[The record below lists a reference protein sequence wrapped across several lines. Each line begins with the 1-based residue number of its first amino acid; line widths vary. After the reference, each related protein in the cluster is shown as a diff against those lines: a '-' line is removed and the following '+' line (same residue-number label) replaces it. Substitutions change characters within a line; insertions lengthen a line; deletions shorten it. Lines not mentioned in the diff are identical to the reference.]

1 MTSVSRRDFLRASA
15 AVGGGLVIA
24 AQIGCEPRGQEASG
38 PAATPF
44 LPNAWVRVS
53 TDGSVTVVVDRS
65 EMGQGV
71 LTALPQLVAEELD
84 ADWATVRVEQSPA
97 GPAYYNALFGIQ
109 GTGGSSSVRAAWQP
123 LREAG
128 AKARAMLIAAAA
140 QQWGVT
146 PDQCSTEAGF
156 VIQTGTSKRLGYG
169 KLADAASKLPVP
181 EKITLK
187 DTKDFRIIGKSI
199 ARLDLPDKVVG
210 RARFGLDV
218 TIDGLL
224 VAIVA
229 RSPAYGGKPA
239 KWDEAAAKAIPGVK
253 HVVQITSGIAVIADG
268 YWNALKGIEA
278 LAVQWDAGR
287 MAGVSSQTIA
297 RQLLA
302 LTGKPG
308 IVARKEGNPAVRGV
322 KTVEAV
328 YEAPYLAHACME
340 PMNATAHVEADKC
353 TVWVPTQYQAG
364 GGAGVLEVAAKIAG
378 VPVEKVTVH
387 TTLLG
392 GGFGRR
398 FNQDFVEDA
407 VEASKAAGA
416 PVKVVYS
423 REDDIAHDFY
433 RPISTVR
440 LTAQL
445 DATGAPIVWQA
456 RVASP
461 PTMPPAKG
469 QIDPASVEGF
479 ANLPYAIPNILVDA
493 HNPDLG
499 VPCGFWRSVGSSQNG
514 FFVEGFMDE
523 LAAAAGKDPV
533 EYRRALLEK
542 SPRHKRVLEMA
553 AEKSGWGTPLPAG
566 RARGVAMVES
576 FGTFV
581 AEVAEVSIEKGF
593 PRVHRVVVV
602 MDCGPVVNPDIV
614 AAQVEGAIVMGL
626 SAALYEEITIDGG
639 KAVQTNFDSYR
650 LLGLREMPVVEV
662 HLVPSTEPVTGVG
675 EPATPPIAPAVVN
688 AIAVLTGKRIR
699 RLPLTREFPLA

>member
-1 MTSVSRRDFLRASA
+1 
-15 AVGGGLVIA
+15 
-24 AQIGCEPRGQEASG
+24 
-38 PAATPF
+38 
-44 LPNAWVRVS
+44 
-53 TDGSVTVVVDRS
+53 
-65 EMGQGV
+65 
-71 LTALPQLVAEELD
+71 
-84 ADWATVRVEQSPA
+84 
-97 GPAYYNALFGIQ
+97 
-109 GTGGSSSVRAAWQP
+109 
-123 LREAG
+123 
-128 AKARAMLIAAAA
+128 
-140 QQWGVT
+140 
-146 PDQCSTEAGF
+146 
-156 VIQTGTSKRLGYG
+156 
-169 KLADAASKLPVP
+169 
-181 EKITLK
+181 
-187 DTKDFRIIGKSI
+187 
-199 ARLDLPDKVVG
+199 
-210 RARFGLDV
+210 
-218 TIDGLL
+218 
-224 VAIVA
+224 
-229 RSPAYGGKPA
+229 
-239 KWDEAAAKAIPGVK
+239 
-253 HVVQITSGIAVIADG
+253 
-268 YWNALKGIEA
+268 
-278 LAVQWDAGR
+278 
-287 MAGVSSQTIA
+287 
-297 RQLLA
+297 
-302 LTGKPG
+302 
-308 IVARKEGNPAVRGV
+308 V

-445 DATGAPIVWQA
+445 DANGAPIVWQA

-469 QIDPASVEGF
+469 QIDAAAVEGF

-533 EYRRALLEK
+533 EYRLALLEK